1 MFLLHHSW
9 PRPIEHQFLNLDAVS
24 RLCIL
29 HLAYLTRTPSEMSF
43 YYNYTGPFP
52 GSVNV
57 NRESQP
63 SSGKAENPASPWLA
77 QRPEGESQASA
88 GASVR
93 EKDYFVYYPRYDQNY
108 VQPASNKAPEPANP
122 WLASPPEAMKASAPS
137 ARIIH
142 AMLATPLF
150 YAGHPQPEPTR
161 VWYGSTKAEV
171 DAQNAALAQDVGA
184 YKPMELIPANPT
196 AGQQFY
202 CRELDGTYTLRTMT
216 DIETACQPGA
226 WHRASTG
233 YPYFI
238 RNKAA

>member
-142 AMLATPLF
+142 AMLASHSLTSSL
-150 YAGHPQPEPTR
+150 
-161 VWYGSTKAEV
+161 
-171 DAQNAALAQDVGA
+171 
-184 YKPMELIPANPT
+184 M
-196 AGQQFY
+196 
-202 CRELDGTYTLRTMT
+202 
-216 DIETACQPGA
+216 
-226 WHRASTG
+226 
-233 YPYFI
+233 
-238 RNKAA
+238 

>member
-1 MFLLHHSW
+1 
-9 PRPIEHQFLNLDAVS
+9 
-24 RLCIL
+24 
-29 HLAYLTRTPSEMSF
+29 MSF

-52 GSVNV
+52 GSVNL
-57 NRESQP
+57 NRESQT

-77 QRPEGESQASA
+77 QRPEEETQASA

-93 EKDYFVYYPRYDQNY
+93 EKDYLVYYPRYDQSN
-108 VQPASNKAPEPANP
+108 VQPAPNKAPEPANP

-142 AMLATPLF
+142 AI
-150 YAGHPQPEPTR
+150 
-161 VWYGSTKAEV
+161 VWYGSTKTEV
-171 DAQNAALAQDVGA
+171 DAQNAAVAQDVGA
-184 YKPMELIPANPT
+184 YKPMELVPANPT

>member
-1 MFLLHHSW
+1 M
-9 PRPIEHQFLNLDAVS
+9 
-24 RLCIL
+24 
-29 HLAYLTRTPSEMSF
+29 
-43 YYNYTGPFP
+43 
-52 GSVNV
+52 
-57 NRESQP
+57 
-63 SSGKAENPASPWLA
+63 
-77 QRPEGESQASA
+77 
-88 GASVR
+88 
-93 EKDYFVYYPRYDQNY
+93 
-108 VQPASNKAPEPANP
+108 QPAPTYHPQA
-122 WLASPPEAMKASAPS
+122 
-137 ARIIH
+137 
-142 AMLATPLF
+142 PLF